1 MTQYKSVD
9 VNLTENQVKKLQ
21 QAINANCSAT
31 SIKLRRDDLDGDH
44 TLFLTKTQYNKLQN
58 AKDQGKGITIRMS
71 SKQLKHNVK
80 TEGGFLGALLPALAG
95 IGRAVAPAL
104 LGVAK
109 KAVPALATG
118 ALSGLAST
126 GVSKL
131 FGNGLYLKRG
141 GMIAQVETDGQ
152 GVYLRPYKGKGLGS
166 RGNGLYLKQGK
177 NIYDGRGFLTGIP
190 ILGDILKAIFN

>member
-1 MTQYKSVD
+1 MTQYKSTN
-9 VNLTENQVKKLQ
+9 VNLTENQIQKLR
-21 QAINANCSAT
+21 QAVNANCAAT
-31 SIKLRRDDLDGDH
+31 SIKLNYDDLDGQYPI
-44 TLFLTKTQYNKLQN
+44 FLTNAQHRKLKN
-58 AKDQGKGITIRMS
+58 ARDQGKGLTIKMS

-80 TEGGFLGALLPALAG
+80 TQGGFLGALLPALAG

-126 GVSKL
+126 GVGKL
-131 FGNGLYLKRG
+131 FGDGLYLKKG

-152 GVYLRPYKGKGLGS
+152 GLYLKPYKGKGLGS
-166 RGNGLYLKQGK
+166 RGNGLYLKRGK
-177 NIYDGRGFLTGIP
+177 NIYDGSGFLTGIP
-190 ILGDILKAIFN
+190 IIGDILKAIF

>member
-1 MTQYKSVD
+1 MAQYISTN
-9 VNLTENQVKKLQ
+9 VNLTENQIQKLR

-31 SIKLRRDDLDGDH
+31 SIKIGADDLDGDH
-44 TLFLTKTQYNKLQN
+44 TIFLTKAQYKKLQN
-58 AKDQGKGITIRMS
+58 AREQGKGLTIRMS
-71 SKQLKHNVK
+71 SRQLKHNVK
-80 TEGGFLGALLPALAG
+80 TQGGFLGALLPA
-95 IGRAVAPAL
+95 IGAVGRMVAPAL

-109 KAVPALATG
+109 KALPHLATG

-141 GMIAQVETDGQ
+141 GMVAQLETDGE
-152 GVYLRPYKGKGLGS
+152 GLYLRPYKGKGLAS

-177 NIYDGRGFLTGIP
+177 RITDGSGILTSIP
-190 ILGDILKAIFN
+190 IIGDILKTIF

>member
-1 MTQYKSVD
+1 MAQYKSVN
-9 VNLTENQVKKLQ
+9 VNLTENQIQKLQ

-31 SIKLRRDDLDGDH
+31 SIKLANDDLDGDH
-44 TLFLTKTQYNKLQN
+44 TLFLTNAQYNKLQN
-58 AKDQGKGITIRMS
+58 AKNRGKGVTIRMS
-71 SKQLKHNVK
+71 SRQLKHNVK
-80 TEGGFLGALLPALAG
+80 TEGGFLGALLPVLAG
-95 IGRAVAPAL
+95 VGRAVAPAVMGL
-104 LGVAK
+104 AK
-109 KAVPALATG
+109 KAIPALATG

-177 NIYDGRGFLTGIP
+177 NIYDGRGFLTAIP
-190 ILGDILKAIFN
+190 ILGDILKAIF

>member
-1 MTQYKSVD
+1 MAQYISNNI
-9 VNLTENQVKKLQ
+9 NLTENQIQKLR
-21 QAINANCSAT
+21 QAVNANCAAT
-31 SIKLRRDDLDGDH
+31 SIRINSDDLDGDH
-44 TLFLTKTQYNKLQN
+44 TIFLTNAQHRKLQN
-58 AKDQGKGITIRMS
+58 ARDRGKGLTIKMS

-80 TEGGFLGALLPALAG
+80 TQGGFLEALLPALAG

-131 FGNGLYLKRG
+131 FGDGLYLKKG

-152 GVYLRPYKGKGLGS
+152 G
-166 RGNGLYLKQGK
+166 LYLQ
-177 NIYDGRGFLTGIP
+177 R
-190 ILGDILKAIFN
+190 

>member
-1 MTQYKSVD
+1 MTQYKN
-9 VNLTENQVKKLQ
+9 VNVNSSENQINKLK
-21 QAINANCSAT
+21 QAINANCTAT
-31 SIKLRRDDLDGDH
+31 SIKLGYDDLDGDH
-44 TLFLTKTQYNKLQN
+44 TIFITNGQFNKLQN
-58 AKDQGKGITIRMS
+58 ARDRGKGLTIRMS

-80 TEGGFLGALLPALAG
+80 TEGGFLGAILPALG
-95 IGRAVAPAL
+95 AVARVAGPAL
-104 LGVAK
+104 MGVAK
-109 KAVPALATG
+109 KVLPHLATG

-131 FGNGLYLKRG
+131 FGNGLYLKKG

-177 NIYDGRGFLTGIP
+177 NIYDGKGILTSIP
-190 ILGDILKAIFN
+190 IIGDILKTIF

>member
-1 MTQYKSVD
+1 MTQYKSVN
-9 VNLTENQVKKLQ
+9 VNLTENQIQKLR
-21 QAINANCSAT
+21 QAVNANCTAT
-31 SIKLRRDDLDGDH
+31 SIKLSYDDLDGEH
-44 TLFLTKTQYNKLQN
+44 VLFLTNAQYNKLQN
-58 AKDQGKGITIRMS
+58 ARDQGKGLTVRMS

-131 FGNGLYLKRG
+131 FGDGLYLKKG
-141 GMIAQVETDGQ
+141 GMISQVETDGQ
-152 GVYLRPYKGKGLGS
+152 GLYLKPYKGKGLGS

-177 NIYDGRGFLTGIP
+177 KITDGRGILTSIP
-190 ILGDILKAIFN
+190 IIGDILKAII